1 MDSRVRKA
9 GRRIFGTVRRVS
21 MARTVSIGA
30 QDFERIRR
38 NGIFYIDKTKMIKE
52 WWESEDEVTLIARPR
67 RFGKTLNM
75 SMLEKFFSVRYAG
88 RGELFEGLCVWQ
100 EEKYRKLQGTY
111 PVIFLSFANVKES
124 DYRGTRQSINRILE
138 DIYNKNIFLTEG
150 TLLTENEKAYY
161 RSVTYDMEEGT
172 AVWALHRMSDF
183 LSRYYGQKTIILLDE
198 YDTPMQEAY
207 VNGFWKEL
215 TAFIRNLFNSTFKT
229 NPFLERAVMTG
240 ITRVSKESIFSD
252 LNNLEVV
259 TTTSEKY
266 ADCFGFTE
274 EEVFDVLE
282 EFGLSDRKQQVKRW
296 YDGFTFGT
304 KTDIYN
310 PWSIINFLDKKKV
323 GAYWA
328 NTSSNSLV
336 GKLIREGTP
345 EIKRTFEHL
354 LQGESLCT
362 EIDEQIV
369 FNQLSS
375 KEDAVWS
382 LLLASGYLKV
392 KRFELHETELGEWKE
407 QYELELTNFE
417 VRVMFKRMVKD
428 WFDIPSSSYNYFI
441 KALLLGDVKAMN
453 TYMNRVTAE
462 MFSYFDTGNHPSG
475 AEPERFY
482 HGFVLGLM
490 VELAD
495 QYAVTSNRESGF
507 GRYDIMLEP
516 RVIPGVMAG
525 GKRTD
530 ATSIR
535 ESGSAKRTPESMGS
549 AGNTGGE
556 RCDAVIIEF
565 KVQDEDEKELSD
577 TVQAALA
584 QIEEKNY
591 EANLMAKGI
600 PSECIRKYGFAF
612 CGKKVLIGDS
622 RKPQGKTSA

>member
-1 MDSRVRKA
+1 
-9 GRRIFGTVRRVS
+9 

-30 QDFERIRR
+30 QDFERMRK
-38 NGIFYIDKTKMIKE
+38 NNIFYVDKTKMIKE

-88 RGELFEGLCVWQ
+88 RGELFEGLSIWQ

-111 PVIFLSFANVKES
+111 PVIFLSFANVKETN
-124 DYRGTRQSINRILE
+124 YRGTRQSMNRILE
-138 DIYNKNIFLTEG
+138 DIYNKNIFLLEG

-172 AVWALHRMSDF
+172 AVWALHRMADF
-183 LSRYYGQKTIILLDE
+183 LTRYYGQKTIILLDE

-207 VNGFWKEL
+207 VNGYWQEL
-215 TAFIRNLFNSTFKT
+215 AAFIRNLFNSTFKT
-229 NPFLERAVMTG
+229 NPFLERAMMTG
-240 ITRVSKESIFSD
+240 ITRVSKESIFFD
-252 LNNLEVV
+252 LNNLKVV
-259 TTTSEKY
+259 TTTSDKY
-266 ADCFGFTE
+266 EECFGFTE
-274 EEVFDVLE
+274 EEVFAALE
-282 EFGLSDRKQQVKRW
+282 EFGLFDRKQQVKRW

-310 PWSIINFLDKKKV
+310 PWSIINFLDEKKV

-328 NTSSNSLV
+328 NTSSNGLV

-345 EIKRTFEHL
+345 EIKQTFEHL

-375 KEDAVWS
+375 KENAVWS
-382 LLLASGYLKV
+382 LLLTSGYLKV
-392 KRFELHETELGEWKE
+392 KHFELQETALGEWKE
-407 QYELELTNFE
+407 KYELELTNFE

-428 WFDIPSSSYNYFI
+428 WFDIPSSNYNYFV

-462 MFSYFDTGNHPSG
+462 MFSYFDTGNRPSG

-482 HGFVLGLM
+482 YGFVLGLM

-495 QYAVTSNRESGF
+495 EYAITSNRESGF

-516 RVIPGVMAG
+516 RVIPGALG
-525 GKRTD
+525 STGNTD
-530 ATSIR
+530 AGR
-535 ESGSAKRTPESMGS
+535 
-549 AGNTGGE
+549 GE
-556 RCDAVIIEF
+556 GCDAVIIEF
-565 KVQDEDEKELSD
+565 KVQDEEEKELSD
-577 TVQAALA
+577 TVQAALL
-584 QIEEKNY
+584 QIEEKDY
-591 EANLMAKGI
+591 EANLVAKGI
-600 PSECIRKYGFAF
+600 PVERIRKYGFAF
-612 CGKKVLIGDS
+612 CGKKVLIGEG
-622 RKPQGKTSA
+622 RKH